1 MYGIGINQAPY
12 ALPMFTDKLLSI
24 AFGLLFL
31 LTIACGD
38 TVETETGEAIT
49 PPAVK
54 EMSRTAAFVD
64 YAASTNML
72 QAKLAQLAIEK
83 GQSEEVKAMGE
94 QMLAFYGSALDEL
107 RTVAKAEGLHS
118 SLPDS
123 LGTADQET
131 IEEFRKLPAAEFD
144 ERYRQYVDSSQ
155 KSQQEHYQEMLVRTE
170 EEEIRKWIS
179 EMQLQL
185 QARRKLSLEYDS
197 TGK

>member
-1 MYGIGINQAPY
+1 
-12 ALPMFTDKLLSI
+12 MFTDKLLSI